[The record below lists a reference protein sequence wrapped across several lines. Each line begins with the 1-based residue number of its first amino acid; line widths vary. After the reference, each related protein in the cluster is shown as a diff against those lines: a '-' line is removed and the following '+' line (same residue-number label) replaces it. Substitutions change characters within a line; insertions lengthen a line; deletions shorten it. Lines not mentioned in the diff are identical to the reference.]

1 MPSNGATTHR
11 RRADDPLTI
20 FLAYLREIEQTLLNR
35 NWSQLSALLRKR
47 RSSHLPREVREE
59 LLMLSRESRHSFRA
73 PVQFLRFQHR
83 MMQLALG
90 GEPMPTVQTELA
102 LDSTGDMHAVR
113 RPDPESRRVAA
124 GDHGYKNSHG
134 DGGR

>member
-1 MPSNGATTHR
+1 MTHR

-35 NWSQLSALLRKR
+35 NWAQLTALLRKR

-59 LLMLSRESRHSFRA
+59 LVMLSRESRHSFRA

-102 LDSTGDMHAVR
+102 LDSDADLHAVR
-113 RPDPESRRVAA
+113 RADPESRRVAA
-124 GDHGYKNSHG
+124 SDRRFKNPQGDV
-134 DGGR
+134 

>member
-1 MPSNGATTHR
+1 MSSAATHR

-35 NWSQLSALLRKR
+35 NWAQLSALLRKR

-59 LLMLSRESRHSFRA
+59 LMMLSRESRHSFRA

-102 LDSTGDMHAVR
+102 LESDAHAVR
-113 RPDPESRRVAA
+113 RLDSESRRVAA
-124 GDHGYKNSHG
+124 SNRLPKNPHG
-134 DGGR
+134 DAAP